1 MVLSKLI
8 AAHTFALL
16 FKINLNK
23 DKMKKI
29 LGIVGILI
37 AGTSFAQVVGTDTTT
52 NAPMNS
58 AQNILSG
65 NAGKTIVIG
74 GYAQIDYNQP
84 FNDTASA
91 NGKMD
96 VHRLIIFLGYKF
108 NDRVQFVTEIEMEH
122 VKELYVEQA
131 FVNYQISNPINFRA
145 GLMLIPMGI
154 INEYHEP
161 TTFNGVERPNIDG
174 KLVPTT
180 WREMGAGFAG
190 NIDKL
195 SLKYQAY
202 LVNGFLGYDGG
213 AKLRGNDGFRGGRQK
228 GAESTFNAPNFTSK
242 LDFYGIKGLKLGASV
257 YLGNTQSTMYDG
269 LLDADTTGA
278 KANADSST
286 VGLTMFGFDVRYQLK
301 AFQARAQL
309 IKANISN
316 AYEYNQF
323 TGADLG
329 SSMMGYYGELGY
341 DVLSI
346 FKKNAKEKVILFGR
360 YEFYDTHDATPK
372 DTDKN
377 DSYART
383 DMTFG
388 VTYQV
393 DNGACF
399 KADYQIFDNK
409 SDNNIQSRQIN
420 LGVGVWF

>member
-1 MVLSKLI
+1 
-8 AAHTFALL
+8 
-16 FKINLNK
+16 
-23 DKMKKI
+23 MKKI
-29 LGIVGILI
+29 VLGLI
-37 AGTSFAQVVGTDTTT
+37 GLAINGVLLSQVVATDSTT

-65 NAGKTIVIG
+65 NAGKTIIIG

-96 VHRLIIFLGYKF
+96 VHRMIIFMGYKF
-108 NDRVQFVTEIEMEH
+108 NDKVQFVTEVEMEH

-131 FVNYQISNPINFRA
+131 FLNYQISNPINFRA

-202 LVNGFLGYDGG
+202 IVNGFLGYDGG
-213 AKLRGNDGFRGGRQK
+213 AKLRGSDGFRKGRQK
-228 GAESTFNAPNFTSK
+228 GAESTISSPNFTSK
-242 LDFYGIKGLKLGASV
+242 IDYYGIKGLKLGASV
-257 YLGNTQSTMYDG
+257 YHGNTQSTMYDG
-269 LLDADTTGA
+269 LLDTDTTGA
-278 KANADSST
+278 TARADSSI
-286 VGLTMFGFDVRYQLK
+286 VGLTMFGLDARYQYKGLQIRGQ
-301 AFQARAQL
+301 F
-309 IKANISN
+309 IKASISN
-316 AYEYNQF
+316 AKEYNAF
-323 TGADLG
+323 TGSDIG

-341 DVLSI
+341 DVLSL

-360 YEFYDTHDATPK
+360 YEFYDTHDATPT

-388 VTYQV
+388 VTYKV
-393 DNGACF
+393 ANGACF
-399 KADYQIFDNK
+399 KADYQIFDNNANGNTP
-409 SDNNIQSRQIN
+409 SQQLNF
-420 LGVGVWF
+420 GVGVWF